1 MQLKSLF
8 RPTVLPFL
16 RLNARPASLARRD
29 ASLTSKLPILSRA
42 VVPAKAQRSSV

>member
-16 RLNARPASLARRD
+16 RLNTRPSLARRD

-42 VVPAKAQRSSV
+42 VVPAKAQRSSL

>member
-1 MQLKSLF
+1 MQLKSLL

-16 RLNARPASLARRD
+16 RLNARPFLARRD

-42 VVPAKAQRSSV
+42 VVPAKAQRSSL